1 MPEPDRIWE
10 PGTSEDLIAD
20 AAAVDVTA
28 TPRMIAD
35 WVESGLLGAP
45 AFYKSSRH
53 GSSARIFSADQR
65 RMFTELLRV
74 RARSPHKRIRTDRLI
89 EPVLYIWLED
99 NAVVTDQQARR
110 ALRTYARGMGHLDSA
125 ARIDAAHRIIEQI
138 AHPDASPALRRA
150 AQAMLARIQKESYA
164 RSRIEPREQEKLYSM
179 LFDLSHNV
187 ALRMSGFERSLGP
200 PQAPVMLA
208 QLFGMWMATVRM
220 KVVLATEQVAEAEL
234 AEARAEHIAEWARYQ
249 QIRPALHAASGGDRM
264 FQPPPDEEEGYRQKL
279 AGFITLLAGRRG
291 LLALCIEEAA
301 RLDSRIR
308 AFSKAPTGPP

>member
-20 AAAVDVTA
+20 AAALDITVT
-28 TPRMIAD
+28 TRLIVD

-45 AFYKSSRH
+45 AFHKSTRH
-53 GSSARIFSADQR
+53 GSSARMFSADQR
-65 RMFTELLRV
+65 RMFTELLQV

-110 ALRTYARGMGHLDSA
+110 ALRTYARGIGHLDSS
-125 ARIDAAHRIIEQI
+125 ARIDAARRIIEQI
-138 AHPDASPALRRA
+138 AHPEASPALRRA
-150 AQAMLARIQKESYA
+150 AQAMLARVQKESFA
-164 RSRIEPREQEKLYSM
+164 HSRIEPLEQEKLYSM

-187 ALRMSGFERSLGP
+187 ELRQSGFERSLGP

-220 KVVLATEQVAEAEL
+220 KVVLATEQVAEADL

-249 QIRPALHAASGGDRM
+249 QMRPALYVASGGDRM
-264 FQPPPDEEEGYRQKL
+264 FQPPPDLEAGYREKL
-279 AGFITLLAGRRG
+279 SGFVTLLAGRRG
-291 LLALCIEEAA
+291 LLAQCIADAA
-301 RLDSRIR
+301 RLDEKIR
-308 AFSKAPTGPP
+308 AFNKAPSGPP